1 MAALC
6 SGAADYVE
14 RLAVRFGARLERI
27 LVLHCA
33 AAHANPWQPF
43 PGKGTRR
50 LASELYVGI
59 IGNGGIAHRGR
70 VRACILLSQRRDAA
84 DAACLACGGCRLVA
98 IDIIGTRLLAA
109 VREKEAIE

>member
-1 MAALC
+1 ML
-6 SGAADYVE
+6 E
-14 RLAVRFGARLERI
+14 KLPAVAEEVTEWRTLQA
-27 LVLHCA
+27 VA
-33 AAHANPWQPF
+33 P
-43 PGKGTRR
+43 TR

-59 IGNGGIAHRGR
+59 IGNGGIAHCGR

-98 IDIIGTRLLAA
+98 IDIIGKRLLAA